1 MIGQLF
7 ELHNIDYVISVD
19 DCYSINDD
27 IEFARSSIFS
37 KWITDINSSNISCI
51 DSIMAELGKI
61 EIWNDYKTI
70 ISFGSDNS
78 NILSNFISMLEEKD
92 VLEIFRKLNL
102 QYENSAYLEKNRLLI
117 FLNKLK
123 EEGYIKGYY
132 TYSSTQSALNDYS
145 KLERSCTGMLWLID
159 KNFSSVGEAPDAG
172 LSLAKNIIEGNNG
185 IVPSYVFILSSLDD
199 DSNQTEDDIEREFDK
214 KMQDSCSPK
223 TASFIYYLFKQR
235 INPDKM
241 ERISKGLAQGFKRK
255 VCYQLF
261 EDYIN
266 CIKKGADET
275 EKNLHMIKQ
284 DTLNYLFS
292 ERVSEDGESI
302 WEFLVRFVDLMMQDE
317 YRKALA
323 ENYAE
328 LAKKIMYYKNISQIA
343 TSRAANKNTESEIV
357 VQYRKKEMYDFCV
370 NKLHLEVTTGDIFR
384 INDEYYILI
393 SQACDSCLRADGK
406 RTLKNATLLQIKN
419 NLHGVALFK
428 YDLKVPLLDEL
439 DSPTID
445 FKHVL
450 SIPFDLLDL
459 CVLNNDGYASLLL
472 GKDINE
478 LLGFDSLFEDRFKK
492 RMNYVNQHLNNII
505 SNNRLLENHF
515 KEAQICPL
523 DKVLEAYNFIKTVAP
538 ELLHYNE
545 KSNPEPAACYNIQRI
560 CRLQELTAIDIV
572 RKYGNNVSRIG
583 HSFDFAQISAK
594 K

>member
-450 SIPFDLLDL
+450 SIPFDLLEL